1 MQFLKSLFWG
11 VVLSLLSGSACAAEA
26 KILGYLVPVQKE
38 FKDWQVTC
46 NNLNTCQLN
55 NYSERDGYQYV
66 ILKRDAGASGKISLS
81 ILLKPDQQAVYLDG
95 TPFPLDAAD
104 WQIDNESDSD
114 GKFYR
119 YTTRLEVIQR
129 FIQAA
134 RNAQQLALVEQP
146 TTQEVEDGD
155 VVSLNGLSA
164 ALLLADERQG
174 RLKNRSALLNVGEGE
189 VSQVPPVPTGQQVD
203 ITYRQPSP
211 LSDAVALAAAVGEAQ
226 KDKLENAHC
235 DQRDKNITANPRA
248 IALTR
253 ELALVIFT
261 CPPGAIQISNELF
274 ITSQL
279 RPQAASLLTLLIFDW
294 DKNVLVNMADTATT
308 LMNVEYDEKTGIL
321 SHTVQGNT
329 VCNLGESARWM
340 FDGST
345 FQPVDYRFSNI
356 CARRKDWPSV
366 WAMPGYPTE

>member
-26 KILGYLVPVQKE
+26 KILGYPVPVQKE

-55 NYSERDGYQYV
+55 NYAERYSYQYV

-104 WQIDNESDSD
+104 WQIDNESDGD

-146 TTQEVEDGD
+146 ATQEVEDGD

-174 RLKNRSALLNVGEGE
+174 R
-189 VSQVPPVPTGQQVD
+189 
-203 ITYRQPSP
+203 
-211 LSDAVALAAAVGEAQ
+211 
-226 KDKLENAHC
+226 
-235 DQRDKNITANPRA
+235 
-248 IALTR
+248 
-253 ELALVIFT
+253 
-261 CPPGAIQISNELF
+261 
-274 ITSQL
+274 
-279 RPQAASLLTLLIFDW
+279 
-294 DKNVLVNMADTATT
+294 
-308 LMNVEYDEKTGIL
+308 
-321 SHTVQGNT
+321 
-329 VCNLGESARWM
+329 
-340 FDGST
+340 
-345 FQPVDYRFSNI
+345 
-356 CARRKDWPSV
+356 
-366 WAMPGYPTE
+366 